1 MNIVS
6 ANLKLASKA
15 ANLAYYTSDYKLDVQ
30 CQSVLGE
37 GWFALSSS
45 KLLPNCNE
53 YGFRG
58 VAFINLEQQKVI
70 ISCAGTRIG
79 KEHDF
84 KSSFLDAAADLKIAS
99 GLIPKQFHDDA
110 IVFADYIY
118 EFTQSMEKNFE
129 YITTGHSLGGV
140 NAQLLGVYLASKT
153 PNITS
158 ITFDHP
164 GIKSQLLAFEAQYG
178 LEVELST
185 ITDKFCVVNSN
196 SPNFINSYGKQF
208 GIVHT
213 ADFCNEPS
221 DTIFRDIQMQI
232 EEHSLRN
239 FTAPIAFNRI
249 TPEPEWNDKYAYDN
263 TLITKI
269 SCAIRS
275 SLDDLWDSFCS
286 LDG

>member
-1 MNIVS
+1 MNVTMQK
-6 ANLKLASKA
+6 LKLASKA
-15 ANLAYYTSDYKLDVQ
+15 ANLAYNTSDYKLDVK

-45 KLLPNCNE
+45 KLLPNCTD

-70 ISCAGTRIG
+70 ISCAGTRLG

-84 KSSFLDAAADLKIAS
+84 KSSFWDAAADLKIAS

-118 EFTQSMEKNFE
+118 EFTQSIGTNFE
-129 YITTGHSLGGV
+129 YMTTGHSLGGV

-153 PNITS
+153 LKIES
-158 ITFDHP
+158 VTFDHP
-164 GIKSQLLAFEAQYG
+164 GIKGQLIDFEKQYG
-178 LEVELST
+178 LDIELDT
-185 ITDKFCVVNSN
+185 IRDKFCVVNNN
-196 SPNFINSYGKQF
+196 STNFINSYGKQF

-213 ADFCNEPS
+213 ADSCKEPS
-221 DTIFRDIQMQI
+221 DTIFRDISTQI
-232 EEHSLRN
+232 QEHSLRN
-239 FTAPIAFNRI
+239 FTAPIAFNRV

-263 TLITKI
+263 TLVTKL
-269 SCAIRS
+269 SCTIRS
-275 SLDDLWDSFCS
+275 SFDDLCNYFNS
-286 LDG
+286 LEG